1 MTNVINLKLY
11 KPLIISGPSGVGKST
26 LIKKL
31 MMQFDIFSYS
41 ISHTTRLPRNGEVD
55 EIDYHFIDYK
65 MAEIMKNNKS
75 FLEYTKIHDNIYG
88 TARYELEKIKFD
100 NKIAILDLDL
110 NGIKSFEQSKYPSN
124 YLYILP
130 PNKQIL
136 EDRLI
141 KRNTETKEQIKKR
154 LIAAN
159 EYDNIIM
166 GNIIINDNLDNAYL
180 KFINVIENMYNI
192 NLY

>member
-55 EIDYHFIDYK
+55 GIDYHFIDYK